1 MSKILVTGSG
11 GYIGRHIVKTLL
23 DMGHSVIAAD
33 FNNDDV
39 DDRSIKIN
47 ESIFNLKEDAYKI
60 LNEPDVCLHMAWRNG
75 FVHNASTHMEDL
87 SDHFT
92 FLKNMI
98 DGGLKK
104 VAVMGTMHEIGYW
117 EGAID
122 ENTPCN
128 PLSLYGVAKNALRQA
143 LIQMAQ
149 SKNVDFYWLRA
160 FYILGDDLR
169 NHSLFSKIIKM
180 EDEGK
185 KTFPFTSGKNL
196 YDFISVDELAKQIAM
211 SITQKE
217 ITGIINVCT
226 GKPVSLSEKVNE
238 FISQNNLKIRP
249 QYGAFPDRE
258 YDSPG
263 IWGDAT
269 KINKIIKNFEE
280 QNKCY

>member
-11 GYIGRHIVKTLL
+11 GYIGRHVVKTLL
-23 DMGHSVIAAD
+23 DMGHNVIAAD
-33 FNNDDV
+33 FNNDSV
-39 DDRSIKIN
+39 DERAFKIN
-47 ESIFNLKEDAYKI
+47 ESIFNLKENAYKA
-60 LNEPDVCLHMAWRNG
+60 LNGPDICLHMAWRNG
-75 FVHNASTHMEDL
+75 FVHNNPTHMEDL
-87 SDHFT
+87 SAHFT

-98 DGGLKK
+98 EGGVKK
-104 VAVMGTMHEIGYW
+104 VAIMGTMHEIGYW

-128 PLSLYGVAKNALRQA
+128 PLSLYGVAKNALRQS
-143 LIQMAQ
+143 LMQIMQG
-149 SKNVDFYWLRA
+149 KDVDFYWLRA

-169 NHSLFSKIIKM
+169 NHSIFSKIIKM
-180 EDEGK
+180 EEEGK
-185 KTFPFTSGKNL
+185 ETFPFTSGKNL
-196 YDFISVDELAKQIAM
+196 YDFITVDNLAKQIAM
-211 SITQKE
+211 SITQEK

-269 KINKIIKNFEE
+269 KINEIIKNFEE
-280 QNKCY
+280 QK

>member
-11 GYIGRHIVKTLL
+11 GYIGRHVVKTLL
-23 DMGHSVIAAD
+23 DMGHNVIAAD
-33 FNNDDV
+33 FNNDSV
-39 DDRSIKIN
+39 DERAFKIN
-47 ESIFNLKEDAYKI
+47 ESIFNLKENAYKA
-60 LNEPDVCLHMAWRNG
+60 LNEPDICLHMAWRNG
-75 FVHNASTHMEDL
+75 FVHNNPTHMEDL
-87 SDHFT
+87 SAHFT

-98 DGGLKK
+98 NGGVKK

-128 PLSLYGVAKNALRQA
+128 PLSLYGVAKNALRQS
-143 LIQMAQ
+143 LLQIMQG
-149 SKNVDFYWLRA
+149 KDVDFYWLRA

-169 NHSLFSKIIKM
+169 NHSIFSKIIKM
-180 EDEGK
+180 EEEGK

-196 YDFISVDELAKQIAM
+196 YDFITVDDLAKQIAI
-211 SITQKE
+211 SITQEK

-249 QYGAFPDRE
+249 QYGAFPDRK
-258 YDSPG
+258 YDSPC

-269 KINKIIKNFEE
+269 KINAIIKNFEE
-280 QNKCY
+280 

>member
-1 MSKILVTGSG
+1 MFKILVTGSG
-11 GYIGRHIVKTLL
+11 GYIGQHIVKTLL

-33 FNNDDV
+33 FNNDSV
-39 DDRSIKIN
+39 DDRAIKIN
-47 ESIFNLKEDAYKI
+47 ESIFNLKEDAYKV
-60 LNEPDVCLHMAWRNG
+60 LNKPDICLHMAWRNG
-75 FVHNASTHMEDL
+75 FVHNSPTHMEDL

-98 DGGLKK
+98 YGGLKK

-128 PLSLYGVAKNALRQA
+128 PLSLYGVAKNALRQS
-143 LIQMAQ
+143 LIQMTQ
-149 SKNVDFYWLRA
+149 GKDVNFYWLRA

-196 YDFISVDELAKQIAM
+196 YDFISVYELAKQIAM
-211 SITQKE
+211 SITQEE
-217 ITGIINVCT
+217 IMGIINVCT
-226 GKPVSLSEKVNE
+226 GKPVSLSEKVDE

-249 QYGAFPDRE
+249 KYGAFPDRE

-280 QNKCY
+280 QK

>member
-11 GYIGRHIVKTLL
+11 GYIGRHVVKTLL
-23 DMGHSVIAAD
+23 DMGHNVIAAD
-33 FNNDDV
+33 FNNDSV
-39 DDRSIKIN
+39 DERAFKIN
-47 ESIFNLKEDAYKI
+47 ESIFNLKENAYKA
-60 LNEPDVCLHMAWRNG
+60 LNEPDICLHMAWRNG
-75 FVHNASTHMEDL
+75 FVHNNPTHMEDL
-87 SDHFT
+87 SAHFT

-98 DGGLKK
+98 NGGVKK

-122 ENTPCN
+122 ENTPCD
-128 PLSLYGVAKNALRQA
+128 PLSLYGVAKNALRQS
-143 LIQMAQ
+143 LLQIMQG
-149 SKNVDFYWLRA
+149 KDVDFYWLRA

-169 NHSLFSKIIKM
+169 NHSIFSKIIKM
-180 EDEGK
+180 EEEGK

-196 YDFISVDELAKQIAM
+196 YDFITVDDLAKQIAM
-211 SITQKE
+211 SITQEE

-238 FISQNNLKIRP
+238 FITQNNLKIRP
-249 QYGAFPDRE
+249 QYGAFPDRK

-269 KINKIIKNFEE
+269 KINEIIKNFEE
-280 QNKCY
+280 QK